1 MYIETQLANVISAN
15 TTDKDKKVL
24 EAMELLLKLTQ
35 NITKSPE
42 LAKYRT
48 IRSTIPK
55 IQNTLFTDQLD
66 GIAELVESLGFLKV
80 DKELYVFQDDHMK
93 VNSPAV
99 VSVLLHLHSQPK
111 RIVAQFCQASA

>member
-15 TTDKDKKVL
+15 TTVSSTDKDKKVL

-55 IQNTLFTDQLD
+55 IQDTLFTD
-66 GIAELVESLGFLKV
+66 
-80 DKELYVFQDDHMK
+80 
-93 VNSPAV
+93 
-99 VSVLLHLHSQPK
+99 
-111 RIVAQFCQASA
+111 